1 MINASTNIFVFT
13 AYIFLLITEFVFLKI
28 LYIDFST
35 TWLITTLIYVL
46 FIIYQILARVNEQVE
61 KGRVKEV
68 LYCIIDTINGIPLV
82 NKDNKIIIQW
92 DVIFKKLIDK
102 KEFFLYDNIIK
113 IKTKNIDRYVNQYPS
128 LLFNSSMDMLE
139 RKNKIDTKSII
150 KGKDSGSNVL
160 SEELDINENLKKIL
174 YVKYLSVNKM
184 TLANFDSSIYFD
196 IVINDEYE
204 PPEYEKFGI
213 EPDERYDGFSLV
225 AYHKEKKYTLVPRIM
240 LYGKRIDKEKWLY
253 RNIDRII
260 KCAENIAAGIEDYL
274 IIVDELSLKDVTTDY
289 YGGDTEVIPPFYFER
304 LDNNVLVF
312 SGIAKGREISRA
324 YCTLDT
330 NHNGFEIKM
339 QKYELIIDGISEVV
353 EEEKTI
359 AIGNAYQP
367 IVAIMEKMPTISNNI
382 KLAILKKDIEDLV
395 IK

>member
-1 MINASTNIFVFT
+1 MINVSTNIFVFA
-13 AYIFLLITEFVFLKI
+13 AYIFLLVIEFIFMKI
-28 LYIDFST
+28 LYVDFST
-35 TWLITTLIYVL
+35 PWLITTLIYIM

-61 KGRVKEV
+61 KGRVKEI

-82 NKDNKIIIQW
+82 NKDDKIIIQW

-102 KEFFLYDNIIK
+102 KEYFLYDNIIK